1 MRLLVRFALVAC
13 AVIIFLIWY
22 GISRAANN
30 DSNDPETVTGW
41 FDYVLA
47 RNFTDRSYNTD
58 IKQSFIEI
66 VSGLTADETVRILLM
81 SEQENQQ
88 MQQIS
93 VPQITLNVAVVLI
106 VSLLSVALLITGIIV
121 VAVTLDPTTADNESD
136 EEEELSDARTTPVHN
151 NKFLWHAG
159 ISSPTGRLLPQF
171 DTLARLHSL
180 SDVTVA

>member
-30 DSNDPETVTGW
+30 DSNDPET
-41 FDYVLA
+41 
-47 RNFTDRSYNTD
+47 
-58 IKQSFIEI
+58 
-66 VSGLTADETVRILLM
+66 DETVRILLM